1 MRVTKAKLLKRIE
14 ENSDDGDAF
23 RKLGFLLHEQ
33 KKYLEAVEKL
43 QKGISLGYKNGRV
56 WRTMGHC
63 FYELDQVDSA
73 RESYG
78 RAMKHKSNEDAPLM
92 FYRAARMEMRRGEYR
107 NAYEILLKVESRFKK
122 FNDRQSVW
130 FALGASAYSINEP
143 RKAIKHF
150 KQALQEQDSETN
162 FKMKG
167 NFKRVT
173 FYQMARAYEELEMF
187 NNRTKC
193 DKVAQVEMP
202 VDSDG
207 NENSDMDTEAHVSS
221 EEEELASNNT
231 LDPKGKVDKVK
242 EAIFM
247 LKSHHIW

>member
-1 MRVTKAKLLKRIE
+1 MNRKNIWKQSKSFKRE
-14 ENSDDGDAF
+14 S
-23 RKLGFLLHEQ
+23 H
-33 KKYLEAVEKL
+33 
-43 QKGISLGYKNGRV
+43 GYNRGRV

-63 FYELDQVDSA
+63 FYELDYDSA

-107 NAYEILLKVESRFKK
+107 NAYEILQKVESRFKK
-122 FNDRQSVW
+122 FKDRQSVW

-162 FKMKG
+162 LKMKG

-173 FYQMARAYEELEMF
+173 FYQMARAYEDLEMF
-187 NNRTKC
+187 KNRTKC

-207 NENSDMDTEAHVSS
+207 NENSDADTEAHVSS
-221 EEEELASNNT
+221 KRKNLHQT
-231 LDPKGKVDKVK
+231 IL
-242 EAIFM
+242 
-247 LKSHHIW
+247 